1 MKTIISISLVL
12 LLASCAKGV
21 SKEDLVYI
29 DGYWEIEKVKFPD
42 GQTKEY
48 SVNATVDY
56 FEVTDMAGYRKK
68 VQPLLDGS
76 YQTSDDAE
84 NFTIH
89 ESNGDLLFRYKNNL
103 SEWEEKITLLTTT
116 QCVFV
121 NQEQITYYYKRYEP
135 LNLE

>member
-1 MKTIISISLVL
+1 MKFLIPLTLIL
-12 LLASCAKGV
+12 LLVSCTKGV
-21 SKEDLVYI
+21 STEDLVHI

-48 SVNATVDY
+48 SLNATVDY
-56 FEVTDMAGYRKK
+56 FKVTDMAGYRKK

-76 YQTSDDAE
+76 FRTSDDAE

-89 ESNGDLLFRYKNNL
+89 ESNGELLFRYKNNL
-103 SEWEEKITLLTTT
+103 SEWEEKITILTPK

-135 LNLE
+135 INLE